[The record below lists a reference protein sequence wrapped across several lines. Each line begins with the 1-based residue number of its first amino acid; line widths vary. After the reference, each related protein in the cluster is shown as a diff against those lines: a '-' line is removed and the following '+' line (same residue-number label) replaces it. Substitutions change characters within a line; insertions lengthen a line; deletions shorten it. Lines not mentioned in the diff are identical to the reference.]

1 MDPGVGFEP
10 VEVEWKSENI
20 VEINGSVNLCENV
33 DSPVPQEFLPEEMVP
48 DQLEP
53 DQLETVESVRKSI
66 SENSEI
72 DEKEGCVARP
82 STARVPEQQ

>member
-10 VEVEWKSENI
+10 VEVEWKSEHV
-20 VEINGSVNLCENV
+20 VEINGSVNICEKV
-33 DSPVPQEFLPEEMVP
+33 DSPVPELLPEDIVP